1 MSVRHPQ
8 RTYISMYC
16 VSVYAGGGYQS
27 VLNILFLF
35 VDTLTS
41 FIESDAI
48 WMAEVAERMKVKDE
62 AKMAFKAKPEAL
74 KSECSISNM
83 LLSGTC
89 KDWENLCFRTK

>member
-27 VLNILFLF
+27 VLILFLF

-41 FIESDAI
+41 FIESDALC
-48 WMAEVAERMKVKDE
+48 MAEVAERMKVKDE

-74 KSECSISNM
+74 ESECSISNM
-83 LLSGTC
+83 LLSGAC